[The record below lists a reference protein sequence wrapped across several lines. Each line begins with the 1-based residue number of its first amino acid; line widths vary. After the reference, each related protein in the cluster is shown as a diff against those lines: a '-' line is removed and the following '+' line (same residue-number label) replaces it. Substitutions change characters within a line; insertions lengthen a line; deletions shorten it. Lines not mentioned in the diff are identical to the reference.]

1 MKRWTISL
9 ATLAVIWLS
18 APLASAVENNNTKS
32 HFCPNARPIRSRLES
47 VGVWVKTNG
56 PGYPA
61 YRYTYR
67 GASDGFPPPAW
78 LYYGYPHSG
87 DGSGIGF

>member
-1 MKRWTISL
+1 ML
-9 ATLAVIWLS
+9 AAIWCATTPAGAWERKYPPRYRYS
-18 APLASAVENNNTKS
+18 S
-32 HFCPNARPIRSRLES
+32 F
-47 VGVWVKTNG
+47 GVWVKTNA

-67 GASDGFPPPAW
+67 GAADGFPPPAY

>member
-1 MKRWTISL
+1 VKRWTVTL
-9 ATLAVIWLS
+9 ATLVAMWS
-18 APLASAVENNNTKS
+18 STTPAHAEQKTRT
-32 HFCPNARPIRSRLES
+32 CPNMRPPLRSRIES

-67 GASDGFPPPAW
+67 GAKDGFPPPAW
-78 LYYGYPHSG
+78 LFYGYPHSG
-87 DGSGIGF
+87 DETGLGF

>member
-1 MKRWTISL
+1 M
-9 ATLAVIWLS
+9 LAVVCLFA
-18 APLASAVENNNTKS
+18 APASAVENNTNNKNRV
-32 HFCPNARPIRSRLES
+32 CQNGRPLRSRLET

-87 DGSGIGF
+87 DGSGLGF